1 VASAGKPRRPSA
13 AALRRKPRDLTR
25 DKVVDAA
32 LALIDKTGADAIT
45 MRGLADAV
53 GVTPMALY
61 NHFSSKR
68 ALLSAVAES
77 VISAVEFDGR
87 QADWRDQVRHCFDV
101 LRKLCRDHPGLHRLL
116 EIEGAV
122 PTNVFAPMEVTL
134 RALHEAGL
142 DDLDSVRTYFLL
154 TGFTLAQA
162 AYQTRPI
169 PDIDPSEKIR
179 TERIA
184 GRGYTATE
192 RLELPATWDFDASF
206 AFGISLILN
215 GVEATVSR
223 GASSVLSRKTPAR
236 GKEGTR
242 K

>member
-1 VASAGKPRRPSA
+1 MSPSQ
-13 AALRRKPRDLTR
+13 RVRNTITPTPQRKPRDLTR
-25 DKVVDAA
+25 EKLIDAG
-32 LALIDKTGADAIT
+32 LVLIDKARGDAIT

-68 ALLSAVAES
+68 DLLSAIAES
-77 VISAVEFDGR
+77 VISAAEFDGG
-87 QADWRDQVRHCFDV
+87 QADWRDRVQHCFEV
-101 LRKLCRDHPGLHRLL
+101 LRKLCLEHPGLPRLL
-116 EIEGAV
+116 EFEGAA
-122 PTNVFAPMEVTL
+122 PASVFAPMEVTL

-142 DDLDSVRTYFLL
+142 DDVNSVRTYFLL

-162 AYQTRPI
+162 GYQTRRI
-169 PDIDPSEKIR
+169 PDLEPSEKIR

-192 RLELPATWDFDASF
+192 RLDLPATWDFGASF
-206 AFGISLILN
+206 AFGISLILD

-223 GASSVLSRKTPAR
+223 IAAKNR
-236 GKEGTR
+236 
-242 K
+242 